1 VCLLCQKH
9 SFIKKYL
16 FAQDGGRWV
25 VGLRF
30 LFVAPPLLVFIIH
43 DRPTQKQRNDSS
55 QHQHSASASAAISSS
70 CTEYDSL
77 VTGHT
82 VHVRRSSY
90 QQTSSLSLYQNR
102 ISPQFLKPHYYGSV
116 SS

>member
-1 VCLLCQKH
+1 M
-9 SFIKKYL
+9 
-16 FAQDGGRWV
+16 
-25 VGLRF
+25 
-30 LFVAPPLLVFIIH
+30 IH
-43 DRPTQKQRNDSS
+43 
-55 QHQHSASASAAISSS
+55 QHQHQHQQPSAVAV